1 MTDIAG
7 VVQRYYGDRPL
18 LPRIDDALRA
28 AGVDPQAPSYRD
40 LWPYDQLHSRGIV
53 GTQEH
58 AERARIRAGMY
69 VLDLGCGLGGASR
82 YLAAECGSRVAAID
96 LTPNF
101 VEVARI
107 LTARSGLAGR
117 IEFRQANALALPFQE
132 GTFDH
137 VWSYAVTMNIADK
150 EGLAREVARVLKPG
164 GRFSCNEIEQGTG
177 GAPVFPLPWAT
188 DEASSF
194 IVSPAAM
201 RAVLEA
207 SGLSILEQVDLT
219 PTRLGDTGRRPI
231 VEHDDFPLRLQNVQS
246 CLADGRLLAQFILAE
261 KSS

>member
-82 YLAAECGSRVAAID
+82 YLAAECGCRVAAID

-101 VEVARI
+101 VEVARL
-107 LTARSGLAGR
+107 LTARCGLADR
-117 IEFRQANALALPFQE
+117 VEIREANALAMPFQD
-132 GTFDH
+132 GTFD
-137 VWSYAVTMNIADK
+137 
-150 EGLAREVARVLKPG
+150 
-164 GRFSCNEIEQGTG
+164 
-177 GAPVFPLPWAT
+177 
-188 DEASSF
+188 
-194 IVSPAAM
+194 
-201 RAVLEA
+201 
-207 SGLSILEQVDLT
+207 LS
-219 PTRLGDTGRRPI
+219 
-231 VEHDDFPLRLQNVQS
+231 
-246 CLADGRLLAQFILAE
+246 GRLR
-261 KSS
+261 SR

>member
-1 MTDIAG
+1 MADLAA

-28 AGVDPQAPSYRD
+28 AGVDPQTPSYRD

-82 YLAAECGSRVAAID
+82 YLAAECDCRVAAID

-107 LTARSGLAGR
+107 LTARCASQTASRFERRTRSPCRSKTAPSTMSGR
-117 IEFRQANALALPFQE
+117 
-132 GTFDH
+132 
-137 VWSYAVTMNIADK
+137 
-150 EGLAREVARVLKPG
+150 
-164 GRFSCNEIEQGTG
+164 
-177 GAPVFPLPWAT
+177 
-188 DEASSF
+188 
-194 IVSPAAM
+194 
-201 RAVLEA
+201 
-207 SGLSILEQVDLT
+207 
-219 PTRLGDTGRRPI
+219 TR
-231 VEHDDFPLRLQNVQS
+231 S
-246 CLADGRLLAQFILAE
+246 
-261 KSS
+261 